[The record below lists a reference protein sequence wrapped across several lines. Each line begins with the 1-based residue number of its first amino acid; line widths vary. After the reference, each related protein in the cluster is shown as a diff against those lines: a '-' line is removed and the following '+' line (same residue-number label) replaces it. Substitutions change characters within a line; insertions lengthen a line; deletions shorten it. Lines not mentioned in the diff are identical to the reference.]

1 MSLFERIK
9 TINEKKYLPNTPN
22 GKKNLGNNISDKI
35 RRIGG
40 YRNLDPERQFYG
52 SKEQDYAK
60 GDRGTSKGS
69 KPQFR
74 PNRTAQGVETTS
86 NIKKGSIPD
95 PKKIK
100 YTRVLP
106 PAGSDTEAVQ
116 KNLLT
121 GEDDYSKIKSRRGRK
136 TGSVNK
142 PKVNKTPGQLD
153 IFNQPKP
160 KTKPTTKPTKG
171 VNQAEIS
178 KKASEFT
185 AKVNKRRIERVSKKA
200 ERIKG
205 ATGGKTTGSLAKGN
219 LSFPGDRSGA
229 YKATK
234 LDLDTR
240 KLLKKAGASGDV
252 SPTAGS
258 KIRKRVETIR
268 KTRANKLGT
277 PDPFDIDTSKVAKQ
291 TAKDFGTPTTSDIK
305 KGKLPK
311 GYTAPKGD
319 FGSGLTKGQA
329 NTVKKSFKKFQQDS
343 GSFNAKKQ
351 AISNLRAANR
361 RLGKPLS
368 QVQQRKFAKDAIR
381 KAQAKQTAEFNKQ
394 LRLNRM
400 YNPFDDGDLG
410 NPDAGK
416 SISTK
421 KKVPKTFKVKKP
433 EDYKKTKQYKQQTQ
447 FLNKKTGKVFDMA
460 DPGQKAEFLKQ
471 QGKYKFVDQVRNRL
485 GKEPHYNQFKKDFTS
500 KSKRTYSGYTPPST
514 GVPTTQPKVP
524 SRLEKVFK
532 GAKRILKKNK
542 KTAAIVG
549 GVLGTAAIINALR
562 PKPPK
567 PKFNKDTKIQFKRKD
582 AGGGFDSKGRSVDP
596 SGLKSISKGSINYR
610 DLQNF
615 GKGSDKAYTIG
626 GDKTLQQRTYN
637 KLELKNTQ
645 RRVKK
650 FKNKVLTGNDGTKYF
665 KGDPYRMLDVKTR
678 KPTFK
683 PKS

>member
-1 MSLFERIK
+1 
-9 TINEKKYLPNTPN
+9 
-22 GKKNLGNNISDKI
+22 
-35 RRIGG
+35 
-40 YRNLDPERQFYG
+40 
-52 SKEQDYAK
+52 
-60 GDRGTSKGS
+60 
-69 KPQFR
+69 
-74 PNRTAQGVETTS
+74 
-86 NIKKGSIPD
+86 
-95 PKKIK
+95 
-100 YTRVLP
+100 
-106 PAGSDTEAVQ
+106 
-116 KNLLT
+116 
-121 GEDDYSKIKSRRGRK
+121 
-136 TGSVNK
+136 
-142 PKVNKTPGQLD
+142 
-153 IFNQPKP
+153 
-160 KTKPTTKPTKG
+160 
-171 VNQAEIS
+171 
-178 KKASEFT
+178 
-185 AKVNKRRIERVSKKA
+185 
-200 ERIKG
+200 
-205 ATGGKTTGSLAKGN
+205 
-219 LSFPGDRSGA
+219 
-229 YKATK
+229 
-234 LDLDTR
+234 
-240 KLLKKAGASGDV
+240 
-252 SPTAGS
+252 
-258 KIRKRVETIR
+258 
-268 KTRANKLGT
+268 
-277 PDPFDIDTSKVAKQ
+277 
-291 TAKDFGTPTTSDIK
+291 
-305 KGKLPK
+305 
-311 GYTAPKGD
+311 
-319 FGSGLTKGQA
+319 
-329 NTVKKSFKKFQQDS
+329 
-343 GSFNAKKQ
+343 
-351 AISNLRAANR
+351 
-361 RLGKPLS
+361 
-368 QVQQRKFAKDAIR
+368 
-381 KAQAKQTAEFNKQ
+381 
-394 LRLNRM
+394 M